1 MLKLKNQFKP
11 VHAIAVPMV
20 LSAISLPLLGI
31 VDTAILGHLDSEI
44 YLASVNIG
52 SSALNML
59 LWGLGF
65 LRMSTTG
72 LIAQSHGAN
81 NPTQSAQ
88 HMARALFLA
97 TFLGLSL
104 VVLQPVLIPLQLY
117 LLSNGGD
124 VALLATD
131 YMHIR
136 YFAMPFSLLLF
147 VMNGYFLA
155 TNQAGKVLKLM
166 LVSQIT
172 NILLDALFVLVFH
185 WDVKGVALGSL
196 ISEMSA
202 VSLGGYWLVKSQ
214 ILDKHHFHQL
224 WRKHSP
230 NNTEHS
236 WLNFFKLNSDIFIRT
251 ACLITVFTY
260 MTKQSAIQGDLILA
274 SNAVLM
280 NFFYLTAYGLD
291 GYAHAVESIC
301 GRHLGNKNHKQL
313 AESFY
318 ASMFFAGTMSLF
330 LSLMFLFFGQSI
342 IDQLTHLENIRS
354 TATDYL
360 PWVIVL
366 PVISFSAF
374 VYDGLCIGTTQS
386 KAMRNAMLLSVFAG
400 FIPTWYLLSYY
411 FPDHLNHMLW
421 LSFSLFFILRGVG
434 MYWFCESF
442 VDSDGDTLKNIELEQ
457 NAQ

>member
-1 MLKLKNQFKP
+1 
-11 VHAIAVPMV
+11 MV

-31 VDTAILGHLDSEI
+31 VDTAILGHLNSEI

-52 SSALNML
+52 STALNML

-72 LIAQSHGAN
+72 LVAQSHGAEN
-81 NPTQSAQ
+81 QTLSAN

-97 TFLGLSL
+97 SLLGLLL
-104 VVLQPVLIPLQLY
+104 VALQPVLIPLQLY

-124 VALLATD
+124 VALLASD
-131 YMHIR
+131 YMQIR
-136 YFAMPFSLLLF
+136 YYSLPFSLLLF
-147 VMNGYFLA
+147 VLNGYFLA
-155 TNQAGKVLKLM
+155 TNQAAKVLKLM
-166 LVSQIT
+166 LLSQIS
-172 NILLDALFVLVFH
+172 NIILDATFVMVFH

-196 ISEMSA
+196 ISEILASA
-202 VSLGGYWLVKSQ
+202 LGCLWLYQSK
-214 ILDKHHFHQL
+214 LLNWAHFKKL
-224 WRKHSP
+224 WQPKNSP
-230 NNTEHS
+230 QKDHS

-280 NFFYLTAYGLD
+280 SFFYLTAYGLD

-318 ASMFFAGTMSLF
+318 ASMVFAGLMSLV
-330 LSLMFLFFGQSI
+330 LSLIFIFFGSPIIQS
-342 IDQLTHLENIRS
+342 LTHLEDVQK
-354 TATDYL
+354 TTDSYL
-360 PWVIVL
+360 PWLVIL
-366 PVISFSAF
+366 PAISFSAF

-386 KAMRNAMLLSVFAG
+386 KAMRNAMLLSVFIG
-400 FIPTWYLLSYY
+400 FLPCWYLLSYF
-411 FPDHLNHMLW
+411 FPNHMNHMLW
-421 LSFSLFFILRGVG
+421 LSFALFFVLRGLG
-434 MYWFCESF
+434 MFWFCESF
-442 VDSDGDTLKNIELEQ
+442 VDSDTDTLKNIELEQ